1 MPKSRFFR
9 VAVEGATTDGRTIER
24 SWLTDI
30 AETYNPQ
37 TYAARVNLE
46 HIRGVTGDPPF
57 QTLADIL
64 SVRTEEVDIEIGGK
78 TEKRLALFAE
88 IEALEPLVQ
97 LNRRKQKMYTSIEVN
112 PNFANSGKAYLVG
125 LAVTDSPASLG
136 TEMLQFCAQLGENSP
151 LAHRKQH
158 PGNLFTAAIET
169 EIVLDDNAAQDGAT
183 AGLMASIKGLLEKL
197 SHAPREQAANPAPA
211 ENAPAALPDAAAN
224 LAVGASLAEM
234 ATAIQAFTIGADA
247 KIAQM
252 ARDIAGLKSARDAQP
267 VEDYRE
273 RQPATGGDGG
283 LYTDC

>member
-9 VAVEGATTDGRTIER
+9 VAVEGATTDGRVIER

-46 HIRGVTGDPPF
+46 HIRGVTGEPPF

-64 SVRTEEVDIEIGGK
+64 SVRTEEVDIDIGGK
-78 TEKRLALFAE
+78 SEKRLALYAE
-88 IEALEPLVQ
+88 IDALEPLVT

-136 TEMLQFCAQLGENSP
+136 TEMLQFCAQMGDKSP

-158 PGNLFTAAIET
+158 PDNLFTAALET
-169 EIVLDDNAAQDGAT
+169 EIVLEDTATPESDGA
-183 AGLMASIKGLLEKL
+183 GLIASFKAMIEKF
-197 SHAPREQAANPAPA
+197 SHPAKEPAPAPA
-211 ENAPAALPDAAAN
+211 ESTTVAAPDAMAN
-224 LAVGASLAEM
+224 MAIGMALSEM
-234 ATAIQAFTIGADA
+234 ATSLQAFMVGADA
-247 KIAQM
+247 KMAQLAAQIA
-252 ARDIAGLKSARDAQP
+252 RLKSAQDAQP
-267 VEDYRE
+267 VDGYRE
-273 RQPATGGDGG
+273 RQAATGGSGD
-283 LYTDC
+283 LRTDC